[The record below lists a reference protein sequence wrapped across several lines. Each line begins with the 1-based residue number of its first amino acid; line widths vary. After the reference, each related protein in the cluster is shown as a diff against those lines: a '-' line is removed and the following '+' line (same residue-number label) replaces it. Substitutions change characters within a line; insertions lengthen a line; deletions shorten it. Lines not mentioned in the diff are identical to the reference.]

1 MGLFTPFEKSD
12 KPKFRKLKEE
22 GCVVLFSVEV
32 PAAKAQDET
41 HNLLVRIQQ
50 RAKVPGF
57 RPGKAPLDVVKK
69 QFSGHA
75 REEVVDELIR
85 RHVPEALREL
95 ALKPVAVP
103 AVENV
108 SYEEGKPVRFDVR
121 VEVAPEVAP
130 KDYLKI
136 PVQRKN
142 YPVTEEML
150 AKRLEELREANARLD
165 RAEDEAVGKSH
176 YVVIDYAGFSGGKP
190 LPDAKGDAELVD
202 MSSEQTL
209 AGLAEGLV
217 GLKRGESKEIPVK
230 LRGKDANLKVSVK
243 EIKKKMLPALDAEF
257 SKDLGFASLD
267 ELKAKL
273 KAVMDEEGRA
283 KTDRE
288 VTEQIEAAL
297 LKANR
302 IPLPP
307 SLVEAQLE
315 HRLEQFARQLLGPS
329 KKWPEK
335 QLEELKAK
343 LRPQAENDVRLSYL
357 LPAIAEKEKIAALE
371 EDIASELEKSLGGA
385 ADDAKKDELRK
396 LFSERKEAVAG
407 MIRERKTL
415 ALLKEK
421 AAYTDAPA

>member
-12 KPKFRKLKEE
+12 KPRFKKVKEE
-22 GCVVLFSVEV
+22 GCLVVFSVEV
-32 PAAKAQDET
+32 PAAKVQDET

-69 QFSGHA
+69 QFAGNA

-85 RHVPEALREL
+85 RHVPEALQEL
-95 ALKPVAVP
+95 GLKPVAVP
-103 AVENV
+103 TVE
-108 SYEEGKPVRFDVR
+108 SISHEEDKPVRFDVR
-121 VEVAPEVAP
+121 VEVAPQVSP

-136 PVQRKN
+136 PVQRKSHS
-142 YPVTEEML
+142 VTEEML
-150 AKRLEELREANARLD
+150 AKRLEDLREANARLD
-165 RAEDEAVGKSH
+165 PAEEETVGRSH
-176 YVVIDYAGFSGGKP
+176 YVVVDYEGFSGGKL
-190 LPDAKGDAELVD
+190 LPEAKGEAELVD

-209 AGLAEGLV
+209 AGLAEGLM
-217 GLKRGESKEIPVK
+217 GLKRGESKEIAVK
-230 LRGKDANLKVSVK
+230 LRGKDATLKVSVK
-243 EIKKKMLPALDAEF
+243 EIKRKVLPSLDAEF
-257 SKDLGFASLD
+257 SKDLGFASLE

-273 KAVMDEEGRA
+273 KSVMEEEARA

-288 VTEQIEAAL
+288 VTDQIEAAL

-302 IPLPP
+302 IPIPP

-315 HRLEQFARQLLGPS
+315 HRLQQLTRQLLGPS

-343 LRPQAENDVRLSYL
+343 LRPQAENEVRLSYL
-357 LPAIAEKEKIAALE
+357 LPAIADKERIAALDE
-371 EDIASELEKSLGGA
+371 EITSELEKSLQA
-385 ADDAKKDELRK
+385 AENDAGKEDIRR

-407 MIRERKTL
+407 MIRERKTM
-415 ALLKEK
+415 ALIKER
-421 AAYTDAPA
+421 AAYTDVPA